1 MTNPDQLD
9 IDLATQ
15 VQQLLF
21 PKSSPVCDWCCIGY
35 KNRMARGL
43 GGDFFDFISMP
54 DGCQAIFIGDVTG
67 HGLHASV
74 VMSLLYGFIHRAAR
88 AGCAPLATVREV
100 NGFLQSFAVRSREFD
115 HYFSA
120 TLFFGIIDPATLEMH
135 YVNAGHPAPLV
146 RRGDEIFSLCPT
158 APPVGFFDEPK
169 IGMKPFKLEKIDR
182 LLLYT
187 DGVTETANSRGE
199 LFGLERLQQVLRQN
213 GYDHLEFL
221 ERLFAAIRSFGCD
234 DSPADDC
241 TAIVLDFHGLQ
252 EVSAVA
258 ERTR

>member
-1 MTNPDQLD
+1 MNNPDQLD
-9 IDLATQ
+9 IDLATH

-21 PKSSPVCDWCCIGY
+21 PKSSPVCNWCCIGY

-43 GGDFFDFISMP
+43 GGDFFDFITMP

-88 AGCAPLATVREV
+88 AGCAPLMTVREV

-120 TLFFGIIDPATLEMH
+120 TLFFGIIDPETMEIH

-146 RRGDEIFSLCPT
+146 RRGETLFSLPPT
-158 APPVGFFDEPK
+158 APPVGFFDDPK
-169 IGMKPFKLEKIDR
+169 ISMSSFHLAKMDR
-182 LLLYT
+182 FLLYT
-187 DGVTETANSRGE
+187 DGVTEASNQKGE
-199 LFGLERLQQVLRQN
+199 FFGLERLRQALQED
-213 GYDHLEFL
+213 GDDHIEFL
-221 ERLFAAIRSFGCD
+221 ERLFAAIRAFGCD
-234 DSPADDC
+234 DSPVDDC
-241 TAIVLDFHGLQ
+241 TAIVLDFHGF
-252 EVSAVA
+252 
-258 ERTR
+258 